1 MLDDLHTLL
10 QLFRHRLLVSTTTSQ
25 LTRLRPWSR
34 PNGDQPRGIVM
45 DRRREGRKII
55 GLREEDSMR
64 LISFSATVLLTLL
77 SSAAIAQQSPTT
89 GDPIGHPPQIPG
101 PPPNT
106 GPAPISEPSSTTQPA
121 QGYTGAYGPPGPATP
136 YYTGPIQDE
145 FTSTG
150 RAVVGPDGSTKI
162 VNAVPCTKASRETD
176 GFTTCIGLPAGW
188 RRR

>member
-1 MLDDLHTLL
+1 
-10 QLFRHRLLVSTTTSQ
+10 
-25 LTRLRPWSR
+25 
-34 PNGDQPRGIVM
+34 
-45 DRRREGRKII
+45 
-55 GLREEDSMR
+55 MR

-77 SSAAIAQQSPTT
+77 SSAAIAQQPPTT
-89 GDPIGHPPQIPG
+89 GDTIGHPPQIPG

-121 QGYTGAYGPPGPATP
+121 PAASTPRASEPAPKGYTGAYGPPGPATP
-136 YYTGPIQDE
+136 YYTGPIPDE